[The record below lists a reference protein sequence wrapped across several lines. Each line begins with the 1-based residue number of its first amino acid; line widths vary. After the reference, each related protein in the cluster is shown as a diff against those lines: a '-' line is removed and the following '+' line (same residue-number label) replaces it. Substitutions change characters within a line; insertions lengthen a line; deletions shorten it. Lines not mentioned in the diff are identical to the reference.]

1 MSRGRADTV
10 ATIQPSNL
18 AGMDFGIAFSEGRL
32 MTIPGQNFAEST
44 ETTIAEA
51 QAHAE
56 RSRAEPIVLGRS
68 AMADIRLE
76 QKSPAAGF
84 GDFS

>member
-1 MSRGRADTV
+1 MSLARADTV

-18 AGMDFGIAFSEGRL
+18 TGIDFGIAFSEGRL
-32 MTIPGQNFAEST
+32 MTIPGQNFAGTT
-44 ETTIAEA
+44 ETTMAEA

-56 RSRAEPIVLGRS
+56 RSRAAPIVIERS
-68 AMADIRLE
+68 AKADIRLE
-76 QKSPAAGF
+76 QKSPVAGF